1 MCKVF
6 TARRF
11 RAWVP
16 RGTVV
21 IVAEPSNRVASGVG
35 AQLPWYARIWGAD
48 AADMPR
54 GVWVL
59 WWAMLVNR
67 IGGFVVPFLAL
78 VMAKRGVA
86 VTDASWVLSAYG
98 GGAFVA
104 SLGGG
109 WLADRMGRKRT
120 MLASMIAG
128 AVATAGLAVARGLP
142 ATILATFAMGA
153 CAEAYRPAM
162 SAAMQDLLPV
172 ARRRT
177 GSAMLYWAVN
187 AGFAVASLVGGLA
200 INVDQYLLFLVDAG
214 TMLACA
220 AWLAWAFTEPPRRT
234 RLGETA
240 VSPDDIQA
248 ATASG
253 VTNAMAA
260 SSEAS
265 ATSTRSPDAVAVANP
280 TVSATS
286 SVAGAQIAVSFVDRW
301 RRHRALWLALPMS
314 FAVGM
319 AMWQNSF
326 ALPLDMKAKGFSE
339 FAYGILQALNGAVV
353 IVLQPTVTP
362 HINRYALR
370 TVMAVGTL
378 LFATGFGGYGLANN
392 LAFYAATGVIWSIA
406 EIAVLPGA
414 NTYIMHIA
422 PADMRGRYQGALNAS
437 WSMAACL
444 SPPIGARLFVW
455 LGTAMWGV
463 IFAVLA
469 VAAMGYWLVIP
480 RKLR

>member
-1 MCKVF
+1 MLQTVRVCKVF
-6 TARRF
+6 TARRY

-35 AQLPWYARIWGAD
+35 AQPPWYARIWGAD

-59 WWAMLVNR
+59 WWAMLINR

-142 ATILATFAMGA
+142 ATIVATFAMGA

-187 AGFAVASLVGGLA
+187 AGFAVASLVGGLV

-220 AWLAWAFTEPPRRT
+220 AWLAWAFTEPRR
-234 RLGETA
+234 RDLA
-240 VSPDDIQA
+240 
-248 ATASG
+248 
-253 VTNAMAA
+253 
-260 SSEAS
+260 SEAE
-265 ATSTRSPDAVAVANP
+265 
-280 TVSATS
+280 
-286 SVAGAQIAVSFVDRW
+286 AGAQPAPPATAAAPIGEPFAARW

-362 HINRYALR
+362 RINRYALR

-422 PADMRGRYQGALNAS
+422 PADMRGRYQGALSAS

-469 VAAMGYWLVIP
+469 VAALGYWLVIP

>member
-6 TARRF
+6 TARRY

-59 WWAMLVNR
+59 WWAMLINR

-220 AWLAWAFTEPPRRT
+220 AWLAWAFTEPRR
-234 RLGETA
+234 RDLA
-240 VSPDDIQA
+240 
-248 ATASG
+248 
-253 VTNAMAA
+253 
-260 SSEAS
+260 SEAE
-265 ATSTRSPDAVAVANP
+265 
-280 TVSATS
+280 
-286 SVAGAQIAVSFVDRW
+286 AGAQPAPPATAAAPIGEPFAARW
-301 RRHRALWLALPMS
+301 RRHRALWLVLPMS

-362 HINRYALR
+362 RINRYALR

-469 VAAMGYWLVIP
+469 VAALGYWLVIP